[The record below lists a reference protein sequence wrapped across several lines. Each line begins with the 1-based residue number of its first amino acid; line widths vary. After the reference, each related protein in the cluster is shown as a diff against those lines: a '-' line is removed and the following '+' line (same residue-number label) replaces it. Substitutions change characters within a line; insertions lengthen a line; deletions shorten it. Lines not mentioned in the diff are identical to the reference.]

1 MTSAHSPTI
10 FYADCTYEIT
20 LTRNAKTTRFTF
32 GEHAIAI
39 CASREDELSQME
51 RSQIKGPCAEDGLVY
66 YIRAEPYD
74 FGGAPFFVWLKDEEE
89 ALALNSELRAM
100 EEEEA
105 NDDSL

>member
-1 MTSAHSPTI
+1 MSAPTV

-20 LTRNAKTTRFTF
+20 LTRNTKKTRLVF

-51 RSQIKGPCAEDGLVY
+51 RSQIKGPCADDGLLY

-74 FGGAPFFVWLKDEEE
+74 FDGIPFFVWLKDEEE
-89 ALALNSELRAM
+89 ALALNRELRAI

-105 NDDSL
+105 NDDDL